1 MTRRRNSPQ
10 KKNQEEITA
19 RDLLKTD
26 ISSIPEQEFIITVIR
41 IRAELEISIEDPRET
56 LAAEIKDLK
65 MSQAEIKKML

>member
-1 MTRRRNSPQ
+1 MIRWRNSFQ
-10 KKNQEEITA
+10 KKDQEEITA